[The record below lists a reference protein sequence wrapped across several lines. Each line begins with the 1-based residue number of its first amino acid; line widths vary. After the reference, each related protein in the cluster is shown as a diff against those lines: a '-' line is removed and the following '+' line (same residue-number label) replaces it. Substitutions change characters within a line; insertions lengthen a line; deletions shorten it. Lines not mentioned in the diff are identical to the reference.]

1 MEKERILNKLVREVS
16 LDTFRQIVV
25 DNLISYLPPKYQHF
39 SLKLC
44 TTEKINIAKTGIQ
57 FVPMDR
63 SQTSSHTVGMVFYL
77 EETYLLF
84 IKAEDTIEEAL
95 RYIAYQCSNM
105 LDEPNPKSITRSV
118 MASHDEDYIRR
129 NVICQLVNAA
139 TNESLLNNS
148 PHRRFHEFAIV
159 YRVFLEES
167 TPPQRMSYIVN
178 NNLAFHLELTEERLY
193 MYAMANT
200 RKWATINTLG
210 EIVKET
216 MGLEFNPTDGPQLYF
231 VGNRMRMHGASTILI
246 EDKLYELANRLDSDL
261 YLIPSSVHEMLALPV
276 YDYSPEYIADMIM
289 EVNTKQVEPEERL
302 SNSVYMYSREKRQVY
317 IVHEVTTSI
326 VTS

>member
-1 MEKERILNKLVREVS
+1 MEKERILYKLVREVS

-25 DNLISYLPPKYQHF
+25 ENLISYLPTKYQHL

-44 TTEKINIAKTGIQ
+44 TTEKINGAKTGIQ

-63 SQTSSHTVGMVFYL
+63 SQTSSHAVGMVFYL
-77 EETYLLF
+77 EEIYLLF

-105 LDEPNPKSITRSV
+105 LDEPYPESITKGV
-118 MASHDEDYIRR
+118 MAHHDEDYVRR

-139 TNESLLNNS
+139 ANENMLKNS

-167 TPPQRMSYIVN
+167 TPPQCMSYIVN
-178 NNLAFHLELTEERLY
+178 YNQAFHLGLTEEQLY
-193 MYAMANT
+193 WYAMINT
-200 RKWATINTLG
+200 RNMADICSLS
-210 EIVKET
+210 EIMAE
-216 MGLEFNPTDGPQLYF
+216 MGIEFKVTDGPQLFF

-246 EDKLYELANRLDSDL
+246 EDKLYELANKLNSDL
-261 YLIPSSVHEMLALPV
+261 YLIPSSIHEMLALPV
-276 YDYSPEYIADMIM
+276 YDYSPEYVAELIM
-289 EVNTKQVEPEERL
+289 EVNTAQVVPEERL
-302 SNSVYMYSREKRQVY
+302 SNSVYLYSLEKRQVC
-317 IVHEVTTSI
+317 IAHEVATSI
-326 VTS
+326 ITS